1 MGFDTHLDFAF
12 SFTYKAEF
20 DNGLCENE
28 FDHVFIG
35 KFNGTI
41 DINPNEVKD
50 FCFMTVQAI
59 ADSLQNHQH
68 KYTSWFKIAFPQL
81 VEYLNA
87 NPVLVK

>member
-1 MGFDTHLDFAF
+1 MGFDSHLDFAF

-20 DNGLCENE
+20 DNGLFEHE

-35 KFNGTI
+35 KLNGTI

-68 KYTSWFKIAFPQL
+68 KYTSWFKIAFPLL
-81 VEYLNA
+81 VEFLDA
-87 NPVLVK
+87 KQAMVK

>member
-1 MGFDTHLDFAF
+1 M
-12 SFTYKAEF
+12 
-20 DNGLCENE
+20 CENE

-35 KFNGTI
+35 KLNGKI

-59 ADSLQNHQH
+59 SDSLQNHQH

-81 VEYLNA
+81 VEYLNF
-87 NPVLVK
+87 NPVFVK